1 MKKIKFN
8 NLPAGSIVLVK
19 QYSIWKRFK
28 AWLTKKQL
36 KYNDAWVDPFG
47 KSGFYFKDTLWTKH
61 DVFTFTPKKQY
72 SKKEI
77 VKLFE
82 IVLPAILTNDNPVEG
97 LLTINLVRPET
108 VKGKTLEELF
118 DNNKYYVKTKVK

>member
-1 MKKIKFN
+1 MKKRIID
-8 NLPAGSIVLVK
+8 NLPAGSVVLVK
-19 QYSIWKRFK
+19 SYNLWERFK
-28 AWLTKKQL
+28 AWWKKKDL
-36 KYNDAWVDPFG
+36 PYNDGWIDPLGGAQFLY
-47 KSGFYFKDTLWTKH
+47 KNTFWTKH

-72 SKKEI
+72 SKKEM

-118 DNNKYYVKTKVK
+118 DNNKYYVKTEVK

>member
-1 MKKIKFN
+1 MKKRIID
-8 NLPAGSIVLVK
+8 NLPAGSVVLTK
-19 QYSIWKRFK
+19 TYNIWERFK
-28 AWLTKKQL
+28 AWWNKTELP
-36 KYNDAWVDPFG
+36 YNDGWIDPFG
-47 KSGFYFKDTLWTKH
+47 GCRFSYKNTFWTKH

-72 SKKEI
+72 SKKEM

-82 IVLPAILTNDNPVEG
+82 IVLPAIIANGSVEG

-118 DNNKYYVKTKVK
+118 DNNKYYIKAKVK

>member
-28 AWLTKKQL
+28 TWLTKKQL

-61 DVFTFTPKKQY
+61 DVFTFTPKKNY
-72 SKKEI
+72 SKKEMI
-77 VKLFE
+77 QLFE
-82 IVLPAILTNDNPVEG
+82 DVLVPSLINGDPVET
-97 LLTINLVRPET
+97 LLKINLIRPNT
-108 VKGKTLEELF
+108 FKGTTLEELL
-118 DNNKYYVKTKVK
+118 DDNKYYIKNEVK